1 MASLHES
8 LALDGSKGHYSRVI
22 GGGWTFAD
30 RVFGG
35 YTAALAATAARRE
48 SRHSTL
54 LALHVMFLEAA
65 RPGPLD
71 VTVTDLRT
79 GRTTWAG
86 HTVAYQDG
94 RPILTCDT
102 WFGAHGAAA
111 ASPTTPSPID
121 TTTSP
126 PRPDAHPSLDWLRE
140 LYPFLGVLEE
150 RAVDYPCSA
159 DETGGSRCIEVWA
172 RPAVPTGD
180 DPFLAQIV
188 ELILADAHLL
198 DAAIRPLGLRAA
210 LAVSLDLT
218 VMWERPGLFLNPGWL
233 NLVASA
239 GESND
244 AFVACTGRIRAQDGT
259 LRATASQQGRIFPGW
274 PSE

>member
-8 LALDGSKGHYSRVI
+8 LAMDGSKGHYGRVI

-48 SRHSTL
+48 SPHATL

-71 VTVTDLRT
+71 LSVTELRR
-79 GRTTWAG
+79 GRSTWAG
-86 HTVAYQDG
+86 HTVACQED
-94 RPILTCDT
+94 RPILTCDA
-102 WFGAHGAAA
+102 WFGVRSAEAALPA
-111 ASPTTPSPID
+111 TPID
-121 TTTSP
+121 TTSP
-126 PRPDAHPSLDWLRE
+126 PGPDAHPSMDWLRE

-150 RAVDYPCSA
+150 RAVDYPSSA
-159 DETGGSRCIEVWA
+159 DETGGPRCIEVWA
-172 RPAVPTGD
+172 RPSVPTD
-180 DPFLAQIV
+180 NDPFLAQIV
-188 ELILADAHLL
+188 ELMLADAHLL
-198 DAAIRPLGLRAA
+198 DAAIRPLGLRAG

-218 VMWERPGLFLNPGWL
+218 VQWEPTGPFLKPGWL

-239 GESND
+239 GASND
-244 AFVACTGRIRAQDGT
+244 AFVACTGRIRAQDGA
-259 LRATASQQGRIFPGW
+259 LRATASQRGRIFPSW

>member
-8 LALDGSKGHYSRVI
+8 LALDGSKGHYGRVI

-48 SRHSTL
+48 SPHATL

-102 WFGAHGAAA
+102 WFGARGAAA
-111 ASPTTPSPID
+111 ASPTTPSP
-121 TTTSP
+121 S
-126 PRPDAHPSLDWLRE
+126 RE
-140 LYPFLGVLEE
+140 IVK
-150 RAVDYPCSA
+150 CC
-159 DETGGSRCIEVWA
+159 GS
-172 RPAVPTGD
+172 
-180 DPFLAQIV
+180 
-188 ELILADAHLL
+188 
-198 DAAIRPLGLRAA
+198 
-210 LAVSLDLT
+210 
-218 VMWERPGLFLNPGWL
+218 
-233 NLVASA
+233 
-239 GESND
+239 
-244 AFVACTGRIRAQDGT
+244 GR
-259 LRATASQQGRIFPGW
+259 
-274 PSE
+274 